1 MHFAISKLFKF
12 SSSALGDHSSKVPT
26 IWMDFLE
33 LDLWISTLVEKC
45 FWPKI
50 GVPAKPVR
58 ETSKTFSLYL
68 VQSSGKPSLS
78 LVLLSRRRAA
88 HFCSLKKNSKKV
100 ILIRNTLQIEFFPSV
115 YLRIFHDLKFMPFCM
130 DGRSPAGKQSAT
142 NYSITSCQF
151 FLLSFCPFH
160 CQSCSTGLAKAG

>member
-1 MHFAISKLFKF
+1 
-12 SSSALGDHSSKVPT
+12 
-26 IWMDFLE
+26 MDFYSCRKVFL
-33 LDLWISTLVEKC
+33 
-45 FWPKI
+45 
-50 GVPAKPVR
+50 AKDWCPCQACKR
-58 ETSKTFSLYL
+58 NLKNFSLYL

-130 DGRSPAGKQSAT
+130 DGRSPAGNPQRTTQSLHV
-142 NYSITSCQF
+142 NFFFCHFVHSIVSHVQLDWPKLDNIQLEAVRPYCTKPGTQKMCLMALTLYF
-151 FLLSFCPFH
+151 
-160 CQSCSTGLAKAG
+160 